1 MGAERNHSGPM
12 RLHATLGIGR
22 GARGAPVGDV
32 RPDQAVVLASLAD
45 FGNRYGEMPM
55 KTSRVSSVG
64 HLQTLYTVVVGV
76 ALTVALEDISATG
89 PGQTS
94 LLSSVDA
101 VLLLVAFIATLLP
114 FYHGALRHLDVT
126 WIEKEGRDVKSGA
139 LLADFVIL
147 FVEGCLFLLIA
158 RQLSSPFHFGAG
170 LAALF
175 AIDVIWGIV
184 AHVAFTQP
192 GADKAEWKWVQN
204 NVVAVIALLA
214 LLFSA
219 RTWVAQPAQATWM
232 VVGLLIVALVRTVVD
247 YVRSWDFYYPADAP
261 PERAERALALP
272 MVEQRPPGTL
282 TTDS

>member
-1 MGAERNHSGPM
+1 
-12 RLHATLGIGR
+12 
-22 GARGAPVGDV
+22 
-32 RPDQAVVLASLAD
+32 
-45 FGNRYGEMPM
+45 MPM
-55 KTSRVSSVG
+55 KTSRVSSVR

-76 ALTVALEDISATG
+76 ALTVALEDISATT

-158 RQLSSPFHFGAG
+158 RQLGSPFHFGVG
-170 LAALF
+170 LAALL
-175 AIDVIWGIV
+175 AIDVIWGVV

-214 LLFSA
+214 LLFA
-219 RTWVAQPAQATWM
+219 VRTWVAQPAQATWM
-232 VVGLLIVALVRTVVD
+232 VVGLLIVALVRTIVD
-247 YVRSWDFYYPADAP
+247 YVRSWDFYYPADVPLRDDERGPVTALIERYP
-261 PERAERALALP
+261 PNAVAGDSLNAGEEALSGP
-272 MVEQRPPGTL
+272 IPRR
-282 TTDS
+282 

>member
-1 MGAERNHSGPM
+1 
-12 RLHATLGIGR
+12 
-22 GARGAPVGDV
+22 
-32 RPDQAVVLASLAD
+32 
-45 FGNRYGEMPM
+45 M

-89 PGQTS
+89 SGQTS

-170 LAALF
+170 LAALL
-175 AIDVIWGIV
+175 AIDVIWGVV
-184 AHVAFTQP
+184 AHAAFTQP

-214 LLFSA
+214 LLFSVK
-219 RTWVAQPAQATWM
+219 TWVAQPAQVTWT
-232 VVGLLIVALVRTVVD
+232 VVGLLIVALVRTIVD
-247 YVRSWDFYYPADAP
+247 YVRSWDFYYPADIV
-261 PERAERALALP
+261 PEDRDHGPARAV
-272 MVEQRPPGTL
+272 VEQHPPDALSVDSLHDGTGIV
-282 TTDS
+282 S

>member
-1 MGAERNHSGPM
+1 VQS
-12 RLHATLGIGR
+12 
-22 GARGAPVGDV
+22 
-32 RPDQAVVLASLAD
+32 DQPVVLAWVDD
-45 FGNRYGEMPM
+45 FGDRYGEKPM
-55 KTSRVSSVG
+55 RTSRVSSVK

-76 ALTVALEDISATG
+76 ALTVALEDISATV

-126 WIEKEGRDVKSGA
+126 WIEKQGRDVKSGA
-139 LLADFVIL
+139 LLADFIIL

-158 RQLSSPFHFGAG
+158 RQLGSPFHFGMG
-170 LAALF
+170 LAALLT
-175 AIDVIWGIV
+175 IDIIWGVV

-214 LLFSA
+214 LLISV
-219 RTWVAQPAQATWM
+219 RTWVPQPAQATWNAA
-232 VVGLLIVALVRTVVD
+232 GLLGVALLRTAVD
-247 YVRSWDFYYPADAP
+247 YARSWDFYYPTDAV
-261 PERAERALALP
+261 PENKGHSPALP
-272 MVEQRPPGTL
+272 VVEQPAPGAL
-282 TTDS
+282 SVAALNDGDAAVSEPLHHR